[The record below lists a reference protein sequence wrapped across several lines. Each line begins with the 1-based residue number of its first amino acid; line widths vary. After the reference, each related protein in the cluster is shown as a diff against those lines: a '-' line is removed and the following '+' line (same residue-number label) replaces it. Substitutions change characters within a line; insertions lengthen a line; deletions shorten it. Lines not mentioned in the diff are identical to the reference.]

1 MNFIL
6 FLCEGTHWIAKVIE
20 NIPNAEIT
28 LTSPIELGDISKFEE
43 LKMCCKRRVIPTH
56 LSYNMLPVDIKQ
68 KQCKVS
74 SMVKGRRLGMPQNWA
89 WILALPL
96 SGCVTLGNC
105 WCSLS
110 LSFLNWYRNNVS
122 ISYNVGKIRQDN
134 ACIGLT
140 TVSSLYK
147 LF

>member
-1 MNFIL
+1 MNFVL

-68 KQCKVS
+68 KQCKVR
-74 SMVKGRRLGMPQNWA
+74 VGAWEYHKTELGFLLCHFQAVWPWKIADALWA
-89 WILALPL
+89 L
-96 SGCVTLGNC
+96 
-105 WCSLS
+105 
-110 LSFLNWYRNNVS
+110 
-122 ISYNVGKIRQDN
+122 
-134 ACIGLT
+134 
-140 TVSSLYK
+140 VSSFDTGIMVSVSHSNVK
-147 LF
+147 IK